1 MIMRVKTIHGK
12 EYTIPVTNSRQAASV
27 LVNLQ
32 RLGIL
37 CKWWKYEEEEV
48 KQGCSQAG

>member
-12 EYTIPVTNSRQAASV
+12 EYTIPVTNSRHAAKV

-37 CKWWKYEEEEV
+37 CKWWKYEEGEV
-48 KQGCSQAG
+48 KKECSQVG